1 MARVCDG
8 VGRAERGGG
17 GGGGGGGGSGRGED
31 KDNVNVVLSAQ
42 RASSSPVDVNKF
54 VFVTRA

>member
-1 MARVCDG
+1 MCEWGGARG
-8 VGRAERGGG
+8 EGGR
-17 GGGGGGGGSGRGED
+17 GGGGSGRGED

-42 RASSSPVDVNKF
+42 KASSSPVDVNKF